1 MNISK
6 ELKIWKVS
14 IFWENLSIDLSE
26 PPISTTLLVYAELL
40 IHEGLIHLYYA
51 IGLQFRHQ
59 SACNL
64 AEAKFTAI
72 MSKNSPELN

>member
-40 IHEGLIHLYYA
+40 IHEGLSIYIMQLDCSFVIRVPA
-51 IGLQFRHQ
+51 ILLKPNLQQ
-59 SACNL
+59 
-64 AEAKFTAI
+64 
-72 MSKNSPELN
+72 